1 MGESFGYRYNPSYTP
16 EPHFIPGYG
25 GHLPGVLTRFGTRYG
40 NASYEVLRQRPM
52 VASRLAPL
60 RSEEEKKKEDSFP
73 LHCQCKKEI
82 QLHKQGIITNEEEM
96 FLPEH
101 ICPGYTGCLSLKKKG
116 LPLNICCD
124 EVLRSLGCHQDAYQ
138 ITESRQEDPFP
149 GPPPVIDHTQDAG
162 RLKDGMW
169 LRFPENYVNRENFK
183 WM

>member
-1 MGESFGYRYNPSYTP
+1 MTILSNIYINL
-16 EPHFIPGYG
+16 PHRKELNIINKYG

-73 LHCQCKKEI
+73 LHCQCKK
-82 QLHKQGIITNEEEM
+82 
-96 FLPEH
+96 
-101 ICPGYTGCLSLKKKG
+101 GCLSLKKKG